1 MCVCETNTTRQFCNR
16 RGEICFAGLEPTK
29 ASASMR
35 EPLIHI
41 KCLVV
46 MWLPKLWRGMYVAMR
61 CPPVSHGITRG
72 GVPSKLSQ
80 IAHFDGW
87 YEWVT
92 CTATPSANTGEAM
105 LRLWFLHASLSDRMC
120 VMSTSTY
127 HQCLVLPTTT
137 QKYCTGN
144 GKWIKLLPRREWLL
158 IISVSVSEKL
168 QHVWRLHFYS
178 CINYT
183 SPIIRVTW
191 AISLISACL
200 KFTVSSVVEIKW
212 HLFWA
217 LSIM

>member
-46 MWLPKLWRGMYVAMR
+46 MWLPKLWRGMYEAMR

-105 LRLWFLHASLSDRMC
+105 LRLIISPCESVRQDVCHVYLYLPPMSGLTNNNTEILHGKWKMNQIATQTWVTLN
-120 VMSTSTY
+120 
-127 HQCLVLPTTT
+127 HQCLSEWKAPTRLKIT
-137 QKYCTGN
+137 
-144 GKWIKLLPRREWLL
+144 LL
-158 IISVSVSEKL
+158 
-168 QHVWRLHFYS
+168 
-178 CINYT
+178 
-183 SPIIRVTW
+183 
-191 AISLISACL
+191 
-200 KFTVSSVVEIKW
+200 
-212 HLFWA
+212 
-217 LSIM
+217 